1 MTANVTSLVT
11 ITTFL
16 VRMLFRAIICKD
28 GAADLRQYEAC
39 FQGFF
44 FFYLFSVVYLCF
56 MAQLPYDQ
64 WRGSLSSAKLT
75 GVQARICGERM
86 ELS

>member
-44 FFYLFSVVYLCF
+44 FFICLVLYTYAL
-56 MAQLPYDQ
+56 
-64 WRGSLSSAKLT
+64 WLSYPMIN
-75 GVQARICGERM
+75 GVDHCLRQ
-86 ELS
+86 S